1 MPALPHHPRDV
12 WAGHNWC
19 RTVRG
24 PSQTLWVSH
33 PPWHGR
39 ALRGVQGAPCTFL
52 WCSGPDS
59 TSRNGLQD
67 PWSGVRMWRDVGDG
81 LACQASLRGIRAAV
95 LVPLSLLAGFSGAG
109 PRSQAIKVRGGNVIF
124 ASRCPRVQSLFPLPR
139 RLPFSCCLSPH
150 QRPGQGAGFLFPWQ
164 MGVGLGSR

>member
-24 PSQTLWVSH
+24 RSQTLWVSH

-39 ALRGVQGAPCTFL
+39 ALRGVQGAPCAFL

-59 TSRNGLQD
+59 TSRSGWQD
-67 PWSGVRMWRDVGDG
+67 PWSRVRMWRDAGDG

-95 LVPLSLLAGFSGAG
+95 LVPLSQLAGFSGAR
-109 PRSQAIKVRGGNVIF
+109 PRPQAIKVRGEML
-124 ASRCPRVQSLFPLPR
+124 SLHPGVLVSSPC
-139 RLPFSCCLSPH
+139 SLSPAVSPSPVASLPT
-150 QRPGQGAGFLFPWQ
+150 R
-164 MGVGLGSR
+164 GLVREQAFSFHGKWVLG